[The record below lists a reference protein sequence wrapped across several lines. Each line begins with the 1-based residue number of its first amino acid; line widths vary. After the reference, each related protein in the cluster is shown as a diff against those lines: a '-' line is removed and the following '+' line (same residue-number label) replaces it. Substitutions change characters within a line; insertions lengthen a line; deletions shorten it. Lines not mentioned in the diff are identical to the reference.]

1 MSNKY
6 FTCPNCHKELIVD
19 NEPIDD
25 FTDCYNCGAKVS
37 IIPTFR
43 RNAPEISVNARLA
56 FAGIIVI
63 VTFVGAIGACMLMAG
78 WNFWVTSALIGGML
92 YLIEM
97 IFLGKYTLTKIE
109 DDIDQEMMGVY
120 VSHDGEVFNEL
131 VNKAIDELPDKFK
144 NKLKGINIV
153 VEDVPGN
160 DTVKK
165 LGIRSNRSLAGLY
178 QGIPLTHRSV
188 WHGNRLPD
196 KITIFKKNI
205 ESYCKSDA
213 TLKREIK
220 RVVRHELGHFF
231 GLNEDE
237 LRKIEGREL

>member
-1 MSNKY
+1 MYNKY
-6 FTCPNCHKELIVD
+6 FTCPNCRKELIV
-19 NEPIDD
+19 NKELIDD
-25 FTDCYNCGAKVS
+25 LADCCSCGAKVS
-37 IIPTFR
+37 IIPTYR
-43 RNAPEISVNARLA
+43 KNVPEISVNAQLA

-63 VTFVGAIGACMLMAG
+63 VTFTGAIGACMLMAG
-78 WNFWVTSALIGGML
+78 WNFWATSALIGGIL
-92 YLIEM
+92 YLIER
-97 IFLGKYTLTKIE
+97 IFLDKYSLTKIE
-109 DDIDQEMMGVY
+109 EDFDQEIIGVY
-120 VSHDGEVFNEL
+120 ISHDGDRFNEL
-131 VNKAIDELPDKFK
+131 VNQAVDELPGKFK
-144 NKLKGINIV
+144 SKLKDINIV

-213 TLKREIK
+213 ALKREIK

-237 LRKIEGREL
+237 LRIIEGRE